1 MKLARQ
7 TLRLI
12 DSSEK
17 GADANFTF
25 SIIDLIRANNRNR
38 KNTNLFSGI
47 KNDSNN

>member
-1 MKLARQ
+1 MKLARL

-12 DSSEK
+12 GSSK